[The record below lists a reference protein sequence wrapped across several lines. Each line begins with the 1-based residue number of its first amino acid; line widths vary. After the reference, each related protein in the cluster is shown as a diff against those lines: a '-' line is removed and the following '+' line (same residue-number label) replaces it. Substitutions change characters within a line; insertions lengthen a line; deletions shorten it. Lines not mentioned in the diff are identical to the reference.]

1 MSKKKVVQII
11 ALAFLL
17 LAVVLLVPNTKW
29 RDTSSVW
36 GFISLVC
43 GTLGS
48 TISIFIPTTYTYYFT
63 DKEWNKNI
71 EGDFSLKIKSNKHGL
86 GNSPQVQTFLKNESV
101 YQEVGVSSHHD
112 EKGNVTIGC

>member
-17 LAVVLLVPNTKW
+17 IAVVLLVPNTKW

-48 TISIFIPTTYTYYFT
+48 IISIFIPTTYTYYFT
-63 DKEWNKNI
+63 DKEWNKNM
-71 EGDFSLKIKSNKHGL
+71 EGDFSLKIKANKHGL
-86 GNSPQVQTFLKNESV
+86 GNSPQVQTFLKKES
-101 YQEVGVSSHHD
+101 
-112 EKGNVTIGC
+112 I